1 MSDGYEA
8 KAEYAYQTNDEDD
21 AKIVALLAR
30 AYGTDPVI
38 QPGDDLYAATTREGS
53 DILRGQIAQVVYAAM
68 GGSDL
73 KLPIAKMRIHFQF
86 VSSEDEEYS
95 GEQYREVTYKL
106 GFVANDYDFQKK
118 SDIESHITALKRFG
132 DWSEVN
138 EGLTSFINDNPQLGL
153 GGVSSTPEPEPE
165 PELDP
170 AAKAERAEQLKQA
183 AAAGMITP
191 RELKSELE
199 KLTES
204 KKRIKLRVL
213 RG

>member
-1 MSDGYEA
+1 M
-8 KAEYAYQTNDEDD
+8 KNT
-21 AKIVALLAR
+21 L
-30 AYGTDPVI
+30 
-38 QPGDDLYAATTREGS
+38 
-53 DILRGQIAQVVYAAM
+53 
-68 GGSDL
+68 
-73 KLPIAKMRIHFQF
+73 
-86 VSSEDEEYS
+86 
-95 GEQYREVTYKL
+95 GEQYREVTYKI

-118 SDIESHITALKRFG
+118 SDIESHIMALKMYG

-138 EGLTSFINDNPQLGL
+138 EGLTNFINDNPQLGL
-153 GGVSSTPEPEPE
+153 GGASSTPEPEPE

-183 AAAGMITP
+183 AAAGLLTP
-191 RELKSELE
+191 RELERELK